1 MHLPQIA
8 ASLKVVEDL
17 AEPDRA
23 ARPAPTGGGFQ
34 EVFSGNATSESAAP
48 SGVDGQGGQGPD
60 VPQVTQNAAQ
70 SVFSREDAAGAE
82 EFAVDTAGGGLRAGV
97 GVLTGEEDATADG
110 QASEQDAS
118 TVPGDDFGETAI
130 PDGWFLPG
138 FATSSK
144 MEAPVDV
151 PGAANAA
158 PSLQGLSQ
166 GITTGRAVPE
176 PINVAVSATPG
187 ANAGQIVGPNDAAT
201 TGHAF
206 SVPGAGEDKPTQ
218 TATAAGGNILRTG
231 PLTTAPQPA
240 MTIPDTGG
248 QNPVADLMRTLGA
261 PGLDAKGLP
270 GGLPGGSQTRPADTI
285 SATQATRIEGGGAMQ
300 PAVSPPVAPANV
312 APANVAQANPAPA
325 NGVPSPAEP
334 RALASDAPEAGTEHR
349 LAPAPVSATAAPS
362 AAGKTETTTLVSAAT
377 AVAPTVSG
385 ADTVAA
391 VRGDGAAGAGAG
403 DSLFDA
409 DPLMTDPTL
418 GETRAMARGP
428 AAGPL
433 SVLHAPE
440 TPRQVA
446 LQIAEVVRASGQR
459 AVELKL
465 QPEELGRVH
474 LTMSQDATGQLTVSL
489 NVERADTLDLL
500 RRNIEMLR
508 ADLHELGYESVD
520 FSFQENGAGGGQDAQ
535 AGRGDGAGALE
546 IGDAHATGPTPQ
558 AGIGGADASGDGIDI
573 RL

>member
-34 EVFSGNATSESAAP
+34 EVFSGNATSERAAP
-48 SGVDGQGGQGPD
+48 SGADGQGSQ
-60 VPQVTQNAAQ
+60 VPQVARNAAQ
-70 SVFSREDAAGAE
+70 SVFSGEDVAGAE
-82 EFAVDTAGGGLRAGV
+82 ENAIETAGGGLLAGV
-97 GVLTGEEDATADG
+97 GVLTAEGDATADG
-110 QASEQDAS
+110 QVSEQDAS
-118 TVPGDDFGETAI
+118 IVPSDDFSETAI

-138 FATSSK
+138 FATSSRI
-144 MEAPVDV
+144 EAPVDV

-158 PSLQGLSQ
+158 SGLQGLSQ
-166 GITTGRAVPE
+166 GTTTGRAVLE
-176 PINVAVSATPG
+176 PTIGAVSAPPG
-187 ANAGQIVGPNDAAT
+187 TNAAQVVGPGDAAT
-201 TGHAF
+201 AGRAF
-206 SVPGAGEDKPTQ
+206 SVPGAGEDKPPHTVTQ
-218 TATAAGGNILRTG
+218 TATAPGGNVLRTG

-240 MTIPDTGG
+240 MTIPDTGA
-248 QNPVADLMRTLGA
+248 QNPVADLMRTLAA
-261 PGLDAKGLP
+261 PGLDAEGLP
-270 GGLPGGSQTRPADTI
+270 GALPGGSQTRPADTI
-285 SATQATRIEGGGAMQ
+285 SATQATRIEGGGSMQ

-312 APANVAQANPAPA
+312 TPANVAPANVAPA
-325 NGVPSPAEP
+325 NEVLNPAEP
-334 RALASDAPEAGTEHR
+334 RAPAPDAPEAGTETRH
-349 LAPAPVSATAAPS
+349 APVSATAAPS
-362 AAGKTETTTLVSAAT
+362 AAGKTETTTLASAAPT
-377 AVAPTVSG
+377 VAPAVSG
-385 ADTVAA
+385 ADTMAA
-391 VRGDGAAGAGAG
+391 VRGDGVGAAGAG
-403 DSLFDA
+403 DSFFDA

-446 LQIAEVVRASGQR
+446 LQIAEVVRASGNR

-508 ADLHELGYESVD
+508 ADLQELGYQSVD

-535 AGRGDGAGALE
+535 ADRGDSAGALE
-546 IGDAHATGPTPQ
+546 IGDAHAAGPTLRTG
-558 AGIGGADASGDGIDI
+558 AGVADASGDGIDI